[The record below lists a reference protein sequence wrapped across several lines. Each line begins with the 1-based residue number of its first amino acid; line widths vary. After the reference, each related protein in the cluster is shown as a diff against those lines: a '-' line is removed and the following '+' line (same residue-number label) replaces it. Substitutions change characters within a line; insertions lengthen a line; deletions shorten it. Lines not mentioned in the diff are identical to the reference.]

1 MEPIDLNR
9 LKRFSKDHPV
19 KQIFHESEHL
29 RMALLCMEAGQE
41 VPPHAAPSG
50 VMIQVLEGEGEFTLG
65 EEVKRGSA
73 GTIFTCPPNV
83 PHGVR
88 ARTRLTVLA
97 TVAPRPEPKGQSAK

>member
-9 LKRFSKDHPV
+9 LKKFSKDHPV
-19 KQIFHESEHL
+19 KQILHESQHL

-65 EEVKRGSA
+65 EEVKRGTD
-73 GTIFTCPPNV
+73 GTIFACQPNV
-83 PHGVR
+83 PHGIR
-88 ARTRLTVLA
+88 ARTRLAVLA
-97 TVAPRPEPKGQSAK
+97 IVAPRPDPV